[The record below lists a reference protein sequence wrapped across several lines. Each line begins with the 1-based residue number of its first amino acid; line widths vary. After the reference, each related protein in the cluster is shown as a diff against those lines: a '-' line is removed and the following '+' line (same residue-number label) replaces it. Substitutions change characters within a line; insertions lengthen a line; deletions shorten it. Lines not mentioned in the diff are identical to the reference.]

1 MKVNDFVCNF
11 QKSVKWTRSWFSL
24 LIAASLFLSS
34 RGEGVL
40 TLRDQGVIGSISGD
54 FCNGSCSNTY
64 FLSSLMTFLS
74 AIAVDVWSFAK
85 LLTVGRACCF
95 CHNLWL
101 SVQARIGCEWI
112 CHDICD
118 QLSELELL
126 SFVSCGV
133 GWSCLVPVESA
144 APGICGRGRDSE
156 WSSSVLDL
164 RSSYLK

>member
-1 MKVNDFVCNF
+1 MKVNDIVCNL

-34 RGEGVL
+34 WGEGFL
-40 TLRDQGVIGSISGD
+40 ALRDQGVIGSISAD
-54 FCNGSCSNTY
+54 FFNGSWSNTY

-85 LLTVGRACCF
+85 LLTVGRASCF
-95 CHNLWL
+95 CHNLRL

-126 SFVSCGV
+126 ILVSCGV
-133 GWSCLVPVESA
+133 SWSCLIPVDSA
-144 APGICGRGRDSE
+144 APGICGRGRDSK